1 MRITNYVVPIKYL
14 WNIDTRPE
22 EFQVLP
28 HLLRFEF
35 RVQDGELGEHAH
47 VGPLQTQRGLQ
58 QGDELLKIPAV
69 LVVADQ
75 LLQLV
80 SMDHYVKA
88 TDLCQTKLLTVHTCK
103 AHLTIREKENL
114 GLVVRCTFT

>member
-1 MRITNYVVPIKYL
+1 MYL
-14 WNIDTRPE
+14 WDVDSGPE

-35 RVQDGELGEHAH
+35 GVKDGELGEHAH
-47 VGPLQTQRGLQ
+47 VGPLQAQRGLQ
-58 QGDELLKIPAV
+58 QGDELFKVPAV
-69 LVVADQ
+69 LIVADQ

-80 SMDHYVKA
+80 SVDHYVKA
-88 TDLCQTKLLTVHTCK
+88 ADLCQTKLLTVHACK

-114 GLVVRCTFT
+114 GLVVQCTFT